1 MVNSYIIKIL
11 ANFINAVTLVYF
23 FSKVTP
29 PKEKKYS
36 KFYGI
41 LMIIFY
47 VLISSNIIN
56 NIIVYNFQKNKIFSF
71 VFIYYIL
78 VLIYPIF
85 FRIGSIEEKL
95 FLSSL
100 YITIMLVSSLIVY
113 LIASQIFNLNLAE
126 IIFYNDYRGYI
137 VMLAYRFFEW
147 ILIYIFFY
155 NRNFIKYIKDKTLY
169 VGVVILILN
178 QMLLFVIESDLLNS
192 SNKINLD
199 VIYIILAL
207 CAIQILSIYM
217 LNIFSKEVDEKFI
230 LKMELN
236 RKVYDEEIIN
246 MYKEMNGWK
255 HDFRNHINMILGLLQ
270 TSSKEDAISYIDE
283 INMSI
288 SKLDKNI
295 YTDHTAINSILI
307 SKLKV
312 AKEKNIDVSLDL
324 KIDTKIK
331 ISNVDIC
338 TILGNLLD
346 NSIEACTLIKGYKF
360 INLKITSRNSSLIIT
375 ISNNTNGYVNEV
387 NGKFFTTKNNP
398 ISGIGLI
405 QVDNVIK
412 KYNGYINRKHENNIF
427 ITYIMI

>member
-1 MVNSYIIKIL
+1 M
-11 ANFINAVTLVYF
+11 
-23 FSKVTP
+23 
-29 PKEKKYS
+29 
-36 KFYGI
+36 
-41 LMIIFY
+41 
-47 VLISSNIIN
+47 
-56 NIIVYNFQKNKIFSF
+56 
-71 VFIYYIL
+71 
-78 VLIYPIF
+78 
-85 FRIGSIEEKL
+85 
-95 FLSSL
+95 
-100 YITIMLVSSLIVY
+100 
-113 LIASQIFNLNLAE
+113 
-126 IIFYNDYRGYI
+126 
-137 VMLAYRFFEW
+137 
-147 ILIYIFFY
+147 
-155 NRNFIKYIKDKTLY
+155 
-169 VGVVILILN
+169 
-178 QMLLFVIESDLLNS
+178 
-192 SNKINLD
+192 
-199 VIYIILAL
+199 
-207 CAIQILSIYM
+207 
-217 LNIFSKEVDEKFI
+217 
-230 LKMELN
+230 
-236 RKVYDEEIIN
+236 N
-246 MYKEMNGWK
+246 MYTEMNGWK

-331 ISNVDIC
+331 ILNVDIC

>member
-1 MVNSYIIKIL
+1 
-11 ANFINAVTLVYF
+11 
-23 FSKVTP
+23 
-29 PKEKKYS
+29 
-36 KFYGI
+36 
-41 LMIIFY
+41 
-47 VLISSNIIN
+47 
-56 NIIVYNFQKNKIFSF
+56 
-71 VFIYYIL
+71 
-78 VLIYPIF
+78 
-85 FRIGSIEEKL
+85 
-95 FLSSL
+95 
-100 YITIMLVSSLIVY
+100 
-113 LIASQIFNLNLAE
+113 
-126 IIFYNDYRGYI
+126 
-137 VMLAYRFFEW
+137 MLAYRFFEW

-230 LKMELN
+230 LKMELD
-236 RKVYDEEIIN
+236 RKVHDEEIMN
-246 MYKEMNGWK
+246 MYTEMAGWK
-255 HDFRNHINMILGLLQ
+255 HDFRNHINMILGLLKTSSEKFILKMELDRKVHDEEIMNMYTEMAGWKHDFRNHINMILGLLK

-331 ISNVDIC
+331 ILNVDIC

-360 INLKITSRNSSLIIT
+360 INLRLC
-375 ISNNTNGYVNEV
+375 
-387 NGKFFTTKNNP
+387 
-398 ISGIGLI
+398 
-405 QVDNVIK
+405 
-412 KYNGYINRKHENNIF
+412 
-427 ITYIMI
+427 

>member
-1 MVNSYIIKIL
+1 
-11 ANFINAVTLVYF
+11 
-23 FSKVTP
+23 
-29 PKEKKYS
+29 
-36 KFYGI
+36 
-41 LMIIFY
+41 
-47 VLISSNIIN
+47 
-56 NIIVYNFQKNKIFSF
+56 
-71 VFIYYIL
+71 
-78 VLIYPIF
+78 
-85 FRIGSIEEKL
+85 
-95 FLSSL
+95 
-100 YITIMLVSSLIVY
+100 
-113 LIASQIFNLNLAE
+113 
-126 IIFYNDYRGYI
+126 
-137 VMLAYRFFEW
+137 MLAYRFFEW

-236 RKVYDEEIIN
+236 RKVHDEEIMN
-246 MYKEMNGWK
+246 MYTEMNGWK

-331 ISNVDIC
+331 ILNVDIC

-360 INLKITSRNSSLIIT
+360 INLRLC
-375 ISNNTNGYVNEV
+375 
-387 NGKFFTTKNNP
+387 
-398 ISGIGLI
+398 
-405 QVDNVIK
+405 
-412 KYNGYINRKHENNIF
+412 
-427 ITYIMI
+427 

>member
-1 MVNSYIIKIL
+1 
-11 ANFINAVTLVYF
+11 
-23 FSKVTP
+23 
-29 PKEKKYS
+29 
-36 KFYGI
+36 
-41 LMIIFY
+41 MIIFY

-236 RKVYDEEIIN
+236 RKVHDEEIMN
-246 MYKEMNGWK
+246 MYTEMNGWK

-331 ISNVDIC
+331 ILNVDIC